1 MKASLTGR
9 FFLLFSIMKREENPW
24 KILSEKKIYENPWIQ
39 LTEYSVLNPSGNPG
53 IYGKVHFKNL
63 AIGVIPLDENEHI
76 YLVGQY
82 RFTIGQYSWE
92 IPEGGGLPLEDPLVS
107 AQRELKEETGLIAA
121 NWEKL
126 LELHLS
132 NSVSDEWGV
141 LFLATGLS
149 QGESEP
155 EETEQLQIRKIP
167 LEEAYRMVLRH
178 EITDSLSVAG
188 ILRLKLLLDEK
199 KRTK

>member
-149 QGESEP
+149 QGDSEP

>member
-1 MKASLTGR
+1 MK
-9 FFLLFSIMKREENPW
+9 MEENPW
-24 KILSEKKIYENPWIQ
+24 KILSEKEIYDNPWIR

-63 AIGVIPLDENEHI
+63 AIGILALDEHEHI

-92 IPEGGGLPLEDPLVS
+92 IPEGGGNLSEDPLLS
-107 AQRELKEETGLIAA
+107 AQRELKEETGLIAT

-141 LFLATGLS
+141 LFLATGLN

-155 EETEQLQIRKIP
+155 EDTEQLQVKKVP
-167 LEEAYRMVLRH
+167 LEEAYRMVIQH
-178 EITDSLSVAG
+178 EITDSLSIAG
-188 ILRLKLLLDEK
+188 ILRLKLWLDEK
-199 KRTK
+199 KHIK